1 MVRLGW
7 RRLSQMS
14 RIWQGSCLQIAGGRM
29 SRALVSRLFLLIL
42 LVVAVSGCEVVGGIF
57 KAGMWVGIIMAVLVV
72 ALLMWVFS
80 RARS

>member
-1 MVRLGW
+1 
-7 RRLSQMS
+7 
-14 RIWQGSCLQIAGGRM
+14 M

-80 RARS
+80 RTRS